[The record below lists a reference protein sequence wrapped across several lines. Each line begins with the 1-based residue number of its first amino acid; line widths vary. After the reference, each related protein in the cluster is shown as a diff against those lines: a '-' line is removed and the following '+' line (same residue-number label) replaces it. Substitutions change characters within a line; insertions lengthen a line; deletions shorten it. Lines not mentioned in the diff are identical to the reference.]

1 MTARDPLQPPRRP
14 KSDAE
19 QMPAQILWLLT
30 VLVIAAAFIG
40 ALAHG

>member
-1 MTARDPLQPPRRP
+1 MTGRDPLQHRRRQ

-19 QMPAQILWLLT
+19 QMPAQIVWLLT
-30 VLVIAAAFIG
+30 VLGIAAAFIG